1 MLYMTAGPWDPG
13 LGTVGVVT
21 VSWPKDRFRAS
32 AGFTAPTTL
41 QKLAGP
47 QVTALCVSQPVEGRG
62 ECTCC
67 FYSRTVLKTEPGGTS
82 RTIRVDSLC

>member
-32 AGFTAPTTL
+32 ACFTPPPTL
-41 QKLAGP
+41 QKLAGL
-47 QVTALCVSQPVEGRG
+47 QVTDLSVSQPVEGRG
-62 ECTCC
+62 ECTRC
-67 FYSRTVLKTEPGGTS
+67 FYYRTVLKTEPGGPWCE
-82 RTIRVDSLC
+82 L